1 MHQRRGEIGRT
12 EILIGVAVV
21 AVLAL
26 IAVPLGLNRA
36 KNSKL
41 SEVPLN
47 VELIR
52 VSEIKY
58 ESAFNKF
65 VPATS
70 APREAHAVDAE
81 LVKWAPSDGFKKLS
95 WAPDAEEV
103 RGSYQVSTTD
113 DGFTVEG
120 ACDVDGDGQRAIFK
134 ATKEAEAAA
143 TTESGVY

>member
-47 VELIR
+47 VDLIR
-52 VSEIKY
+52 VSEIDY
-58 ESAFNKF
+58 HSAFSKY
-65 VPATS
+65 VPATA
-70 APREAHAVDAE
+70 APREPHAVDTE
-81 LVKWAPSDGFKKLS
+81 LIKWVPSPGFEKLS
-95 WAPDAEEV
+95 WAPEGGEV
-103 RGSYQVSTTD
+103 RGSYQVRTTD
-113 DGFTVEG
+113 DGFEVEG

-134 ATKEAEAAA
+134 ATKDATAAA
-143 TTESGVY
+143 TTASGVY

>member
-47 VELIR
+47 VDLIR

-58 ESAFNKF
+58 ASAFNKF
-65 VPATS
+65 IPATA

-81 LVKWAPSDGFKKLS
+81 FVKWEPSAGFKKLS
-95 WAPDAEEV
+95 WAPETEEV
-103 RGSYQVSTTD
+103 RGSYQVRTTD
-113 DGFTVEG
+113 AGFEVEG
-120 ACDVDGDGQRAIFK
+120 VCDVDGDGQRAVFK
-134 ATKEAEAAA
+134 ATQDAEA
-143 TTESGVY
+143 TQTNQGVY